1 MSTKINAILGCLLA
15 VLYLPSM
22 WGSGFWKQLRTFG
35 WDSVP
40 AVVTSNDL
48 KAGNHGPSGHI
59 TYLIEG
65 IEPELEL
72 RDYISKEFTFGKEAK
87 IKSFIDAHAPG
98 TRHQVYL
105 APDRREAS
113 LGHFPRDYEYWTV
126 IRGIT
131 WLVFAGLWV
140 QRWRKE
146 KRDRALAVDLAH
158 GSPAEG
164 SGVNSGR
171 PLKLEIH
178 SPLLREQYQRQ
189 SRALLERERPYPSDE
204 YATVVALLDCYPR
217 MLPDVA
223 HLEGCAECS
232 EITALLTSER
242 LRPGVREFFAMFQP
256 HELSQ
261 TARTMRGHL
270 SRLLGEEL

>member
-1 MSTKINAILGCLLA
+1 MSTKINAVICVFLA
-15 VLYLPSM
+15 LVNLPVLI
-22 WGSGFWKQLRTFG
+22 GSGFWMQLRTFG
-35 WDSVP
+35 WDSAS
-40 AVVTSNDL
+40 AVVTASDFEVG
-48 KAGNHGPSGHI
+48 KRGAYGRVG
-59 TYLIEG
+59 YAIEG
-65 IEPELEL
+65 SSPPLEFWNSV
-72 RDYISKEFTFGKEAK
+72 SKEFTFGKEAK

-98 TRHQVYL
+98 TKHQVYISN
-105 APDRREAS
+105 DRREAS

-126 IRGIT
+126 VRGIT
-131 WLVFAGLWV
+131 WLVFAGLLA

-146 KRDRALAVDLAH
+146 DRERALAVELAH

-178 SPLLREQYQRQ
+178 SPVLREQYQRQ

-217 MLPDVA
+217 MLTDVA
-223 HLEGCAECS
+223 HLQDCAECS

-270 SRLLGEEL
+270 SKLIGEEL